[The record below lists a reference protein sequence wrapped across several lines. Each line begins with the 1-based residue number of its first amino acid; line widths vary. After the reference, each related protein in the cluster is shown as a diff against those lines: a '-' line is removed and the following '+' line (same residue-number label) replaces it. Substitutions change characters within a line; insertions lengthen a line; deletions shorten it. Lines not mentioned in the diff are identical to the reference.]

1 MYNSILDDLQ
11 RDYSWYSSI
20 LDDLQREYLFFRG
33 SIHCTVHTCIWCLRE
48 CSLYCTHLGDLLQDV
63 YYVVLWNPYF
73 LLHLN
78 INSSK
83 IASCVLHIFFLWSSH
98 KRMYHSLSRVFQ
110 GLVADKL
117 RLLMQGY
124 MYIVVV
130 LFLQYCDNPI
140 V

>member
-11 RDYSWYSSI
+11 RDYSWYSSV

-33 SIHCTVHTCIWCLRE
+33 SIYCTVHTCIWCLRE

-63 YYVVLWNPYF
+63 YYVVFWNPYF

-83 IASCVLHIFFLWSSH
+83 IAYCVLHIFFLWSSQ
-98 KRMYHSLSRVFQ
+98 KRMYHSLSCFPRFSCWQTEVINA
-110 GLVADKL
+110 GLHVHCSCFIPA
-117 RLLMQGY
+117 
-124 MYIVVV
+124 V
-130 LFLQYCDNPI
+130 LW
-140 V
+140 